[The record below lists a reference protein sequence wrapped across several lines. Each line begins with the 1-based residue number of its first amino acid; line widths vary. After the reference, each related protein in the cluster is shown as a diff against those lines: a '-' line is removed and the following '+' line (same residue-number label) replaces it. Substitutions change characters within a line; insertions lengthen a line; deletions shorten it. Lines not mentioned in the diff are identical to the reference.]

1 MRAVFILLALS
12 LVLGW
17 LGYEMRGKDRAV
29 SNVLFGFAGLFAII
43 LIGAFFDLH

>member
-17 LGYEMRGKDRAV
+17 LGYEMRGRDRAV
-29 SNVLFGFAGLFAII
+29 SNVLFAFAGLFAII
-43 LIGAFFDLH
+43 LLGAFLDLH